1 MHSSVP
7 ISLCI
12 VLDYC
17 NLNLTIMMTS
27 GSHVEG
33 RSTKH
38 GKNAKAGRCGYDVPK
53 KCCLKTSRNRY
64 VIILIVNTYAS

>member
-1 MHSSVP
+1 
-7 ISLCI
+7 
-12 VLDYC
+12 
-17 NLNLTIMMTS
+17 MTS